1 MIGFFDSGIGGL
13 TIEQEVRQLLPE
25 YSTIY
30 LGDSARSPYGDRSHE
45 ELVDFTWA
53 GAQWLFGHGAE
64 LVIVACNSASASAL
78 AEIQKE
84 KLGPDP
90 EKRIL
95 GVIRPTVEELVKKG
109 FDDVAVISTVATKE
123 SGAYVH
129 EFKKL
134 NPDTV
139 VSAIS
144 CPTWTPM
151 IEAGKTGTKEMK
163 DQVSE
168 DMSVLKKED
177 PNVKAALLACTHY
190 PYVKEDVEQ
199 ALGPD
204 VQVFD
209 QGKIVAKSLK
219 DYLERHPEIESKL
232 SRTQKHSYYT
242 TGDEVLSTKVAHDA
256 FGYDVGFKTTTI

>member
-13 TIEQEVRQLLPE
+13 TVEQEVRKLLPQ
-25 YSTIY
+25 YSTVY
-30 LGDSARSPYGDRSHE
+30 LGDGAHSPYGNKSHE
-45 ELVDFTWA
+45 QLVDFTWA
-53 GAQWLFGHGAE
+53 GAQWLFDHGAE

-84 KLGPDP
+84 KLGPNP

-95 GVIRPTVEELVKKG
+95 GVIRPTVEELVKEG

-134 NPDTV
+134 NPDIV
-139 VSAIS
+139 VNAVS
-144 CPTWTPM
+144 CPKWTPM

-163 DQVSE
+163 DQVNE
-168 DMSVLKKED
+168 DMRALKETD

-190 PYVKEDVEQ
+190 PYVKRDVED
-199 ALGPD
+199 ALGSD
-204 VQVFD
+204 VKVFD
-209 QGKIVAKSLK
+209 QGKIVAESLR
-219 DYLERHPEIESKL
+219 DYLERHPEIEEKL

-242 TGDEVLSTKVAHDA
+242 TGDDGLSTKVAHDA
-256 FGYDVGFKTTTI
+256 FGYDVGFKHTRL